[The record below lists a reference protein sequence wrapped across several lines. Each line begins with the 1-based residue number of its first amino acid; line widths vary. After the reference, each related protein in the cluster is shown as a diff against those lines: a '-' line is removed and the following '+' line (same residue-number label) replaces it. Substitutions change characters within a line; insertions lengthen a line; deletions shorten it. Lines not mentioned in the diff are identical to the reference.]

1 MEIKY
6 KKLFSPLKV
15 GNMVLQNRIISAP
28 LGSLTDKSISG
39 IGMIIRGTSGS
50 VPGSRSRVAP
60 GPYCFENMLE
70 SGKVRDQVV
79 RIQQRGAKAEFELCH
94 VGQYAKVK
102 EGDYAIGPT
111 GFIREDG
118 VEVKA
123 MDRAMMEEVADA
135 FAKGAKDAK
144 EYGFDMVMLHF
155 AHGWLPTQFLSPYYN
170 KRTDEYGGSFENRIK
185 FPMMIVERVR
195 KAVGPNYP
203 LDMRISLD
211 EHLEGGTSTEEII
224 KFLQCIEDKIDMVH
238 VSAGVERDLAAM
250 SYMSAPAYFPHQIN
264 TELSRQVKAA
274 LKIPVAVVGSIMTPQ
289 EAENIIAEGKADAVV
304 IGRSLIADPFWVQKA
319 REGREEDIVPC
330 LRCLNCYNMY
340 MGEHDDVHYG
350 MKSIHCCSVN
360 PRYLHEDRVPVQLP
374 ISPEK
379 KKMAVIGGGPA
390 GMKAAITARLRGH
403 DVTLYEKNGY
413 LGGQLH
419 CSEFDE
425 AKMDLKRYKDYLI
438 RQVEKQGIRV
448 CLHTDVNRDTEA
460 LADMDAIIVAVGAEP
475 VFFKVKGMEKN
486 FVIDGLHAYEQIEN
500 IPQQVVIVGGGSI
513 GSELAKCLCHQGR
526 HVSVVDIAPR
536 LCANLN
542 EHMRAGLMI
551 QLEQCEN
558 LDVYTETSCEEIHE
572 SSVTLHSKDG
582 TTREIP
588 AECVIFAVGMRSGT
602 ELANSFYGI
611 VQDTNVIGDANRV
624 GTVYQAT
631 SDGYYASA
639 SL

>member
-1 MEIKY
+1 MEMRY
-6 KKLFSPLKV
+6 KNLFTPLKV

-50 VPGSRSRVAP
+50 VPGSRSRLAP
-60 GPYCFENMLE
+60 GAYCFENMLE

-79 RIQQRGAKAEFELCH
+79 QIKQRGAKAEFELCH
-94 VGQYAKVK
+94 VGQYAKVR

-170 KRTDEYGGSFENRIK
+170 KRTDEYGGVFENRIK
-185 FPMMIVERVR
+185 FPVMIVERVR
-195 KAVGPNYP
+195 KAVGPDYP

-224 KFLQCIEDKIDMVH
+224 QFLQRVEDKLDMVH
-238 VSAGVERDLAAM
+238 VSAGVEHDSNAI
-250 SYMSAPAYFPHQIN
+250 SYVSAPTYFPHGIN
-264 TELSRQVKAA
+264 IELSRRVKEA
-274 LKIPVAVVGSIMTPQ
+274 LHIPVAVVGSIMTPQ
-289 EAENIIAEGKADAVV
+289 EAEDIIADGKADAVV

-319 REGREEDIVPC
+319 REGRAEDIVPC
-330 LRCLNCYNMY
+330 IRCLNCYNIY
-340 MGEHDDVHYG
+340 MRENGDTHYG
-350 MKSIHCCSVN
+350 MKNIHCCSVN

-374 ISPEK
+374 QSLK
-379 KKMAVIGGGPA
+379 KKKVAVIGGGPG
-390 GMKAAITARLRGH
+390 GMKAAITAKLRGH
-403 DVTLYEKNGY
+403 EVTLFEKNGY
-413 LGGQLH
+413 LGGQLY

-425 AKMDLKRYKDYLI
+425 AKMDLKRYKDFLI
-438 RQVEKQGIRV
+438 GQVHKCGIQV
-448 CLHTDVNRDTEA
+448 CLHTDVTRDTEA
-460 LADMDAIIVAVGAEP
+460 LADRDAIIVAVGAEP
-475 VFFKVKGMEKN
+475 ICLKIKGMEN
-486 FVIDGLHAYEQIEN
+486 NYVMDALHAYEHMES
-500 IPQQVVIVGGGSI
+500 IPEQVVIVGGGSI
-513 GSELAKCLCHQGR
+513 GSELAKCLCHQGK
-526 HVSVVDIAPR
+526 HVAVVDIAPK

-542 EHMRAGLMI
+542 EIMRASLMH

-558 LDVYTETSCEEIHE
+558 LDVYTEASCEEIHAGA
-572 SSVTLHSKDG
+572 VTLRTKDG
-582 TTREIP
+582 MTKEIP
-588 AECVIFAVGMRSGT
+588 AECVIMAVGMKSRT
-602 ELANSFYGI
+602 EAANSFYGI
-611 VQDTNVIGDANRV
+611 VQDTNIIGDANRV

-631 SDGYYASA
+631 SDGYYAAA

>member
-1 MEIKY
+1 
-6 KKLFSPLKV
+6 
-15 GNMVLQNRIISAP
+15 MVLQNRIISAP
-28 LGSLTDKSISG
+28 LGSLTDKSVSG

-50 VPGSRSRVAP
+50 VPGNRSRVAP

-79 RIQQRGAKAEFELCH
+79 QIKQRGAKAEFELCH

-123 MDRAMMEEVADA
+123 MDEAMMEEVADA
-135 FAKGAKDAK
+135 FAKGARDAR

-170 KRTDEYGGSFENRIK
+170 RRTDAYGGSFENRIR
-185 FPMMIVERVR
+185 FPVKIVERVR
-195 KAVGPNYP
+195 EAVGPGYP

-224 KFLQCIEDKIDMVH
+224 RFLQRVEDKLDMVH
-238 VSAGVERDLAAM
+238 VSAGVERDLDAM
-250 SYMSAPAYFPHQIN
+250 SYMSAPAYFSHGIN
-264 TELSRQVKAA
+264 TELSRCVKKA
-274 LKIPVAVVGSIMTPQ
+274 LHIPVAVVGSIMTPQ
-289 EAENIIAEGKADAVV
+289 EAEDIIAEGKADAVV

-319 REGREEDIVPC
+319 REGRSDDIVPC
-330 LRCLNCYNMY
+330 IRCLNCYNMY
-340 MGEHDDVHYG
+340 MGEKDDIHYG

-360 PRYLHEDRVPVQLP
+360 PRYLHENRVPVELP
-374 ISPEK
+374 PAREK
-379 KKMAVIGGGPA
+379 KKVAVIGGGPA
-390 GMKAAITARLRGH
+390 GMKAAVTAALRGH
-403 DVTLYEKNGY
+403 EVTLFEKNGY

-425 AKMDLKRYKDYLI
+425 AKMDLKRYKDFLI
-438 RQVEKQGIRV
+438 GQVHKHGVQV
-448 CLHTDVNRDTEA
+448 CLHADVNRDTEA
-460 LADMDAIIVAVGAEP
+460 LVGMDAIIVAVGAEP
-475 VFFKVKGMEKN
+475 VRFKIGGMEKN
-486 FVIDGLHAYEQIEN
+486 NVLDALQAYEQVEDL
-500 IPQQVVIVGGGSI
+500 PQEVVIVGGGSI
-513 GSELAKCLCHQGR
+513 GSELAKRLCHQGR
-526 HVSVVDIAPR
+526 HVSVVDIAPK

-542 EHMRAGLMI
+542 EHMRAGLML
-551 QLEQCEN
+551 QLKQCEN
-558 LDVYTETSCEEIHE
+558 LDVYTETSCEEIREHT
-572 SSVTLHSKDG
+572 VILRRKDG
-582 TTREIP
+582 TAEEIP
-588 AECVIFAVGMRSGT
+588 AACVILAVGMRSRT
-602 ELANSFYGI
+602 ETANSFYGI

-631 SDGYYASA
+631 SDGYYAAA